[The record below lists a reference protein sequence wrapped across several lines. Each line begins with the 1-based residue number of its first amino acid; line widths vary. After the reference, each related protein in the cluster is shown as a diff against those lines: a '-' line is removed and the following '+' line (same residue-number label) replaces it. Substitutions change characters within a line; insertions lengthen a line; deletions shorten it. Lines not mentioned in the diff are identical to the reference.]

1 MGAED
6 RFMPGDTIADVRTKG
21 FSIFTDAEGRKRRP
35 RIRSHHEIRDAEP
48 HGEAA
53 DRGSDLR
60 EPAHFV
66 MERRMMLTIK
76 RLAEQVQGA

>member
-1 MGAED
+1 
-6 RFMPGDTIADVRTKG
+6 MPGDTIADVRTKG
-21 FSIFTDAEGRKRRP
+21 FSIFTDAEGRKRCP

-53 DRGSDLR
+53 DRIFW

-66 MERRMMLTIK
+66 VERKMMLTIK